1 VPRSK
6 YAAAPRGGPTPVRFL
21 LPLLGLLSGACARP
35 PEAIQL
41 QGETMGTS
49 YSIAVA
55 ARSDTVGRGQIEAVV
70 EAVLAEVDAHL
81 STWNPDSEISAL
93 NATEADR
100 WLPVSPMLLEVLDA
114 ARTVSLHTQGCFD
127 VTVAPLVQLWGFDQ
141 AAGDAWSPPSDEAL
155 AAARAASG
163 FDKLEIDTARGSV
176 RKRVAALR
184 VDVGAFVPGYAVDLI
199 AQRFVALGVENFLVE
214 IGGEVRTLGLSA
226 AGRPWRIAIEAPLAG
241 ERRPYAI
248 VEPGRLGVS
257 TSGDYR
263 DFRITDGRRFSHT
276 IDPRS
281 GLPVEHG
288 LASVTVLHEST
299 MLADAYATALMV
311 LGPEAG
317 LELAERLGL
326 AALLLVRS
334 DEDGGFREIATASF
348 GEFRRPLG

>member
-6 YAAAPRGGPTPVRFL
+6 HSAASCGGPAPVLFL
-21 LPLLGLLSGACARP
+21 ILWLPLLVGACTRP

-49 YSIAVA
+49 YSVTVA
-55 ARSDTVGRGQIEAVV
+55 ARPDAVGRSLIEAVV
-70 EAVLAEVDAHL
+70 QAVLSEVDAHL

-93 NATEADR
+93 NSAEAER
-100 WLPVSPMLLEVLDA
+100 WFPVSPMLLEVLDA
-114 ARTVSLHTQGCFD
+114 ARTVSLRTQGCFD

-155 AAARAASG
+155 AAARSASG
-163 FDKLEIDTARGSV
+163 FDKLEIDTARGIV
-176 RKRVAALR
+176 RKRIAELR

-199 AQRFVALGVENFLVE
+199 AQRFIALGVENFLVE
-214 IGGEVRTLGLSA
+214 IGGEVRTLGLNS
-226 AGRPWRIAIEAPLAG
+226 AGRPWRIAIEAPLAA

-248 VEPGRLGVS
+248 VEPGHLGVS

-317 LELAERLGL
+317 LQLAEQLGL
-326 AALLLVRS
+326 VALLLVRS

>member
-6 YAAAPRGGPTPVRFL
+6 HSAASCGGPAPVLFL
-21 LPLLGLLSGACARP
+21 ILWLPLLVGACTRP

-55 ARSDTVGRGQIEAVV
+55 SRPDAVGRSQIEAVV
-70 EAVLAEVDAHL
+70 QAVLSEVDAHL

-93 NATEADR
+93 NSAEAER
-100 WLPVSPMLLEVLDA
+100 WFPVSPMLLEVLDA
-114 ARTVSLHTQGCFD
+114 ARTVSLRTQGCFD

-155 AAARAASG
+155 AAARSASG
-163 FDKLEIDTARGSV
+163 FDKLEIDTARGIV
-176 RKRVAALR
+176 RKRIAELR

-199 AQRFVALGVENFLVE
+199 ARRFIALGVENFLVE
-214 IGGEVRTLGLSA
+214 IGGEVRTLGLNS
-226 AGRPWRIAIEAPLAG
+226 AGRPWRIAIEAPLAA

-248 VEPGRLGVS
+248 VEPGHLGVS

-317 LELAERLGL
+317 LQLAEQLGL
-326 AALLLVRS
+326 VALLLVRS

>member
-1 VPRSK
+1 MPRSK
-6 YAAAPRGGPTPVRFL
+6 HSAASCGGPAPVLFL
-21 LPLLGLLSGACARP
+21 ILWLPLLVGACTRP

-55 ARSDTVGRGQIEAVV
+55 SRPDAVGRSQIEAVV
-70 EAVLAEVDAHL
+70 QAVLSEVDAHL

-93 NATEADR
+93 NSAEAER

-114 ARTVSLHTQGCFD
+114 ARTVSLRTQGCFD

-155 AAARAASG
+155 AAARSASG
-163 FDKLEIDTARGSV
+163 FDKLEIDTARGIV
-176 RKRVAALR
+176 RKRIAELR

-199 AQRFVALGVENFLVE
+199 AQRFIALGVENFLVE
-214 IGGEVRTLGLSA
+214 IGGEVRTLGLNS
-226 AGRPWRIAIEAPLAG
+226 AGRPWRIAIEAPLAA

-248 VEPGRLGVS
+248 VEPGHLGVS

-317 LELAERLGL
+317 LQLAEQLGL
-326 AALLLVRS
+326 VALLLVRS